1 MINAFEAAHAD
12 GVKVL
17 REEIESDR
25 VRSLYAGLPLAVV
38 SNVLIAAILAPLLWA
53 DAEPWAMALWLAA
66 LGASLVFRG
75 AIAIAYRRSA
85 TTADDNR
92 IWLARFRAG
101 VAATGLAWGLVSLL
115 LFPAQQ
121 VDKEIFLALVLTG
134 LMGGAISAFSLD
146 RASLLLFTLPAVG
159 LFVLRLLI
167 EGTSISVA
175 TGALLVVFAIFTFAS
190 ARRFS
195 VVEMGSLRLN
205 RETQEHER
213 MLRRYEFIVNA
224 VPDAMSV
231 INRAH
236 RYEAV
241 NDAWCDLLKR
251 RREEVIGRTAAE
263 VWGQERYSNYIAPQL
278 ERVFAEGSPLTHQ
291 ALVELPKL
299 GLRECAVTYYPYS
312 QGTGAA
318 DYAVVVTH
326 DISELEEARRAL
338 LAAKEAAE
346 SASRAKSEFLASMSH
361 ELRTPLNAVIGFAQ
375 LLTHAPALAEEF
387 KDQAREIERAGGH
400 LLALVNDLI
409 DMARIEAGKLEL
421 SLEPV
426 GVGPVV
432 ADSLAMV
439 APLAQKQGVTC
450 EASVGPCE
458 RMGVRS
464 DYSRLRQILINLLSN
479 AIKYNRPQ
487 GRVTLACEPR
497 GASLRI
503 GVSDTGAG
511 IPADKQDRIF
521 NAFDRLG
528 VERGAVE
535 GTGIG
540 LVIAKRIVEAMGG
553 SIGFESAEGR
563 GSTFWIE
570 LPVVQLAEE
579 EAVLPVCLEPVDRN
593 AAIPAGPRVL
603 LAEDNPVNQKLAC
616 TMLRSLGYPAD
627 VVGDGAQA
635 VAAAATGQYALVL
648 MDCQMPGTDGYDAT
662 AAIRQAE
669 KAAGRRR
676 LPIIAV
682 TANAMT
688 GDRDKCL
695 AAGMDDYI
703 AKPIDLAEL
712 RDKLKARLG

>member
-1 MINAFEAAHAD
+1 MINAFEAANAD

-17 REEIESDR
+17 RDEIESDR
-25 VRSLYAGLPLAVV
+25 VRSLYASLPLAVA

-53 DAEPWAMALWLAA
+53 GVPPWAMALWLAA
-66 LGASLVFRG
+66 LGAALAFR
-75 AIAIAYRRSA
+75 AVIAVAYRRSA
-85 TTADDNR
+85 PAAADSR
-92 IWLARFRAG
+92 IWLGRFRAG

-159 LFVLRLLI
+159 MFVLRLLV

-175 TGALLVVFAIFTFAS
+175 TGGLLMVFAVFTFAS

-205 RETQEHER
+205 RETREHER

-231 INRAH
+231 INREH

-241 NDAWCDLLKR
+241 NDAWCALLKR

-263 VWGQERYSNYIAPQL
+263 IWGNARYLNHIAPQL
-278 ERVFAEGSPLTHQ
+278 DRVFAEGSPLAHQ

-299 GLRECAVTYYPYS
+299 GLRECAVTYYPFS
-312 QGTGAA
+312 QGTGEAA
-318 DYAVVVTH
+318 YAVVVTR
-326 DISELEEARRAL
+326 DIAELEQARRAL

-346 SASRAKSEFLASMSH
+346 AASRAKSEFLASMSH
-361 ELRTPLNAVIGFAQ
+361 ELRTPLNAIIGFAQ
-375 LLTHAPALAEEF
+375 LLTHAPALAEDF
-387 KDQAREIERAGGH
+387 KDQALEIERAGKH
-400 LLALVNDLI
+400 LLSLVNDLI
-409 DMARIEAGKLEL
+409 DLARIEAGKLEL

-426 GVGPVV
+426 SVKAVV
-432 ADSLAMV
+432 AESLAMV
-439 APLAQKQGVTC
+439 APLALKQEVAC
-450 EASVGPCE
+450 EGSVGPCE
-458 RMGVRS
+458 RLGVRS

-487 GRVTLACEPR
+487 GRVTLACAPR
-497 GASLRI
+497 GESLRI
-503 GVSDTGAG
+503 SVSDTGAG

-540 LVIAKRIVEAMGG
+540 LVIVKRIVEAMGG
-553 SIGFESAEGR
+553 SIGFESAEGH

-570 LPVVQLAEE
+570 LPVVQLADD
-579 EAVLPVCLEPVDRN
+579 EAAVPARASAQAAEP
-593 AAIPAGPRVL
+593 AAPAGPRVL

-627 VVGDGAQA
+627 AVGDGEKAI
-635 VAAAATGQYALVL
+635 AAAATGRYALIL
-648 MDCQMPGTDGYDAT
+648 MDCQMPGTDGYAAT

-669 KAAGRRR
+669 NAAGRRR

-712 RDKLKARLG
+712 RDKLAARLG